1 MADSAGRRSRNTHHA
16 RTATKQLL
24 WLLLAALATTAWL
37 IGGGLQAQQPP
48 PPAPTAPSPP
58 TVAPAQP
65 TAPPAGPG
73 TPQAAPPAA
82 QPGPVP
88 DAPPVPTVVP
98 LAQAVQPPVAFTAPR
113 MPFKIDPNTPL
124 KDLLPTPPKTGKAP
138 GPMLTEDLTH
148 VPEVEFQAL
157 AAGQSHPGGPI
168 KVSPLVE
175 LALELLD
182 VQQPLPS
189 PAALDIAHQIAKINH
204 LNSRTTDGFVEALR
218 GQRPDLTGLPF
229 AMGDACRTKGER
241 SRQFAIAAATVRRS
255 LQKAQGVQAVS
266 FSATAR
272 AIGPVTGALI
282 GGSSGPPVA
291 VGTTVLQAPAQLAVA
306 VDNSSSNRSGG
317 FWEQYEVTC
326 ADEDRGLPKADRA
339 LREHVTLARIAALM
353 QILAPETPDVRL
365 GLVKYL
371 AGVSHSDATRALAR
385 LAVFSAEDE
394 VRLAAVEALKVR
406 RERDYTDILVQGL
419 RHPWPG
425 AARHAADAIARL
437 ERTDLTPQL
446 VALLEDPDPR
456 APALKEVNGKKAPV
470 VRELVRVNHHR
481 SCLLCH
487 APGNTGTVSA
497 ETLTAAV
504 PTPGEPLPG
513 PAEGYNNNA
522 SPDML
527 VRLDVTY
534 LRQDFSVFQ
543 AVADTAPWPEL
554 QRFDFL
560 VRERV
565 LTEEEA
571 AASREKMEQ
580 REPGRLP
587 PHQRAAL
594 AALRELT
601 GKDTA
606 PTAEAWRKLLGL
618 PAPASGRS
626 SSSTT
631 SGGG

>member
-1 MADSAGRRSRNTHHA
+1 
-16 RTATKQLL
+16 
-24 WLLLAALATTAWL
+24 
-37 IGGGLQAQQPP
+37 
-48 PPAPTAPSPP
+48 
-58 TVAPAQP
+58 
-65 TAPPAGPG
+65 
-73 TPQAAPPAA
+73 
-82 QPGPVP
+82 
-88 DAPPVPTVVP
+88 VPTVV
-98 LAQAVQPPVAFTAPR
+98 QQVQVVPAPFTAPR
-113 MPFKIDPNTPL
+113 IPFKIDPNTPL
-124 KDLLPTPPKTGKAP
+124 KELLPTPPKAGKSP
-138 GPMLTEDLTH
+138 GPMLTEDLTR
-148 VPEVEFQAL
+148 VPEVEFQGL
-157 AAGQSHPGGPI
+157 APGQSHAGGPM

-175 LALELLD
+175 IALELLD
-182 VQQPLPS
+182 VQQPFAS

-204 LNSRTTDGFVEALR
+204 LNSGKTDGFIEALR
-218 GQRPDLTGLPF
+218 GQRPDLIGLPF

-241 SRQFAIAAATVRRS
+241 SRQFANAATMVRRS
-255 LQKAQGVQAVS
+255 LQQAQGVRAVS
-266 FSATAR
+266 FSATTR
-272 AIGPVTGALI
+272 AVGPGMGTLI
-282 GGSSGPPVA
+282 GGSSGPPVM
-291 VGTTVLQAPAQLAVA
+291 VGTPVMQAPAQLAVA
-306 VDNSSSNRSGG
+306 VDPANRTGG
-317 FWEQYEVTC
+317 FWEQYEAAC
-326 ADEDRGLPKADRA
+326 AEEDRGLSKADRA

-353 QILAPETPDVRL
+353 QILAPEAPDLRL

-371 AGVSHSDATRALAR
+371 AGVSNSEATRALAR
-385 LAVFSAEDE
+385 LAIFASEDE
-394 VRLAAVEALKVR
+394 VRLAAIEALKVR
-406 RERDYTDILVQGL
+406 RERDYTDILLQAL

-425 AARHAADAIARL
+425 AARHAADGIARL
-437 ERTDLTPQL
+437 ERTDLAPQL

-456 APALKEVNGKKAPV
+456 APAPKEVNGKKTPV
-470 VRELVRVNHHR
+470 VREMVRVNHHR

-513 PAEGYNNNA
+513 PFDGYNNNV

-534 LRQDFSVFQ
+534 LRQDFSAYQ
-543 AVADTAPWPEL
+543 AVSDAAPWPEL

-571 AASREKMEQ
+571 AAFRAKMEE

-618 PAPASGRS
+618 PTPANGRS

-631 SGGG
+631 SGGS

>member
-1 MADSAGRRSRNTHHA
+1 MADSAGRKSHNTRHA
-16 RTATKQLL
+16 RRATRQLV
-24 WLLLAALATTAWL
+24 WLILAALATAACL

-48 PPAPTAPSPP
+48 PPAPTAPAPP
-58 TVAPAQP
+58 TVAPIQPTTPPVGPGAPQP
-65 TAPPAGPG
+65 TAPPVALPG
-73 TPQAAPPAA
+73 SQA
-82 QPGPVP
+82 P

-98 LAQAVQPPVAFTAPR
+98 LAQAVQSPVPFTAPR

-124 KDLLPTPPKTGKAP
+124 KDLLPTPPKAGKSP

-148 VPEVEFQAL
+148 VPEVEFQAI
-157 AAGQSHPGGPI
+157 AAGQSHAGGPI

-175 LALELLD
+175 FALDLLD

-189 PAALDIAHQIAKINH
+189 LAALDIAHQIAKINH
-204 LNSRTTDGFVEALR
+204 LNSRKTDGFVEALR

-241 SRQFAIAAATVRRS
+241 SRQFANAATMVRRS
-255 LQKAQGVQAVS
+255 LQQAQGVRAVS
-266 FSATAR
+266 FSATTR

-282 GGSSGPPVA
+282 GGSSGPPIA

-306 VDNSSSNRSGG
+306 VDPANRTGG
-317 FWEQYEVTC
+317 FWEQYEAAC

-353 QILAPETPDVRL
+353 QILAPEAPDLRL

-371 AGVSHSDATRALAR
+371 AGVSHSEATRALAR
-385 LAVFSAEDE
+385 LAVFAAEDE

-419 RHPWPG
+419 RHPWPA

-470 VRELVRVNHHR
+470 VREMVRVNHHR

-571 AASREKMEQ
+571 ATFRAKLEDRD
-580 REPGRLP
+580 PGRLP

-601 GKDTA
+601 GKDTV

-618 PAPASGRS
+618 PGPASGRP

-631 SGGG
+631 TGGG

>member
-1 MADSAGRRSRNTHHA
+1 
-16 RTATKQLL
+16 
-24 WLLLAALATTAWL
+24 
-37 IGGGLQAQQPP
+37 
-48 PPAPTAPSPP
+48 
-58 TVAPAQP
+58 
-65 TAPPAGPG
+65 
-73 TPQAAPPAA
+73 
-82 QPGPVP
+82 
-88 DAPPVPTVVP
+88 
-98 LAQAVQPPVAFTAPR
+98 
-113 MPFKIDPNTPL
+113 MPFTINPNTPL
-124 KDLLPTPPKTGKAP
+124 KELLPTPPKTGKAP
-138 GPMLTEDLTH
+138 GPMLTEDLIH

-157 AAGQSHPGGPI
+157 AAGESHAGGPG

-182 VQQPLPS
+182 VQQPLPN

-204 LNSRTTDGFVEALR
+204 LNSRKTDGFIEALR
-218 GQRPDLTGLPF
+218 GQRPDLIGLPF
-229 AMGDACRTKGER
+229 AMGDACRSKGER
-241 SRQFAIAAATVRRS
+241 SRQFANAATMVRRS
-255 LQKAQGVQAVS
+255 LQQAQGVRAVS
-266 FSATAR
+266 FSATTR
-272 AIGPVTGALI
+272 AVGPGTGTLI
-282 GGSSGPPVA
+282 GGSSGPPVV
-291 VGTTVLQAPAQLAVA
+291 VGTTVPQAPAQLAVA
-306 VDNSSSNRSGG
+306 IDPANRTGG
-317 FWEQYEVTC
+317 FWEQYEAAC
-326 ADEDRGLPKADRA
+326 ADEDRGLPKADRS

-353 QILAPETPDVRL
+353 QILAPEAPDLRL

-371 AGVSHSDATRALAR
+371 AGVSHSEATRALAR
-385 LAVFSAEDE
+385 LAVFSSEDE

-437 ERTDLTPQL
+437 ERTDLAPQL
-446 VALLEDPDPR
+446 IGLLEDPDPR
-456 APALKEVNGKKAPV
+456 APTSKEVNGNKAPV

-513 PAEGYNNNA
+513 PFDGYNNNA

-543 AVADTAPWPEL
+543 AVADAAPWPEL

-571 AASREKMEQ
+571 VAFRAKMEE

-618 PAPASGRS
+618 PSGRS
-626 SSSTT
+626 SSST